1 MGRET
6 AISTHSNTNVECQH
20 MTIYCKYGCGILATY
35 NNKKGEFTCNKYSS
49 QCLAIKAKNAQ
60 AQRKNKQDNL
70 IAWEQ
75 LNWEEIQKLYDLGES
90 KTTLAKKYG
99 IGFSV
104 FKKAQDKNLFLAHRN
119 TSECLKIAYKKN
131 PRKHSEQTK
140 DRISKSRIKYLEQNP
155 DKVPYKLN
163 HYSKGRSYAENYWKS
178 ILDAHKLVY
187 KEQYQIYLYQ
197 LDFAFVDSKI
207 DLEIDGEQHYLDE
220 RISLSDQRRNEYLEN
235 LGWKIIRIRWSEFQ
249 KNKDKEA
256 FVHTI
261 IEQLKSTCIPSGYEP
276 VERLTGSH
284 GGSTPLR

>member
-6 AISTHSNTNVECQH
+6 GISTHSNTNMECQH
-20 MTIYCKYGCGILATY
+20 MTIYCRFCSRVAKNNNSNSQHELRCKFNPNKLKNSEKSEKWKLAMASR
-35 NNKKGEFTCNKYSS
+35 KGNCENQFTRAKRLGLPMPKATNRY
-49 QCLAIKAKNAQ
+49 IKAK
-60 AQRKNKQDNL
+60 
-70 IAWEQ
+70 E
-75 LNWEEIQKLYDLGES
+75 LG
-90 KTTLAKKYG
+90 L
-99 IGFSV
+99 
-104 FKKAQDKNLFLAHRN
+104 
-119 TSECLKIAYKKN
+119 ECV
-131 PRKHSEQTK
+131 PHKHSEETK
-140 DRISKSRIKYLEQNP
+140 QKISKIRIKYLEENP

-163 HYSKGRSYAENYWKS
+163 HYSKGRSYPENYWKS

-261 IEQLKSTCIPSGYEP
+261 IEQIKSTCIPSGYEP
-276 VERLTGSH
+276 VERLTG
-284 GGSTPLR
+284 